1 MKLKSIFA
9 FCAVAS
15 LAFSC
20 TDTPKEFVKTD
31 KGPEMTVNSYTESTY
46 MGAVIKVHLNL
57 ADKDFDL
64 STVKGSLLYG
74 ETEVATLTQRTKTEG
89 EYTLEIQ
96 APLLKD
102 VPDGTAQLVLKAQN
116 VGLGITEQTLDIAL
130 KRPDFE
136 TLTIKSEAGEEYTL
150 TKTEDY
156 KYEVEGNFPAYVN
169 STIVTPEF
177 NDDGE
182 FITLGWDGSALSAS
196 KTDLIPLGA
205 SIAGKYKITI
215 DLLTLSAA
223 PTGNAAVVSVAEYKQ
238 GQKME
243 FGNVV
248 DVENWTL
255 DTDFFSL
262 NKDTKEV
269 TFRAV
274 DGLYKM
280 DYDTEKKFIR
290 VEPMKDE
297 STPLSLSKDGTGA
310 LWVIGSGFGK
320 PEIGPSWNTE
330 EGAYPAA
337 CVSPKVYEFT
347 LAVPSQLNQSGSEIK
362 LFHEKGCNGQF
373 EKGDYSEINIS
384 PAFSMT
390 DDGNI
395 HAADLKA
402 GKGYKFTIDLTD
414 GVKAAKISCEEVEV
428 AVGGLDIEING
439 VKALKLSNTVYK
451 VTAVKVEKNS
461 IITYKG
467 IENPQ
472 NWTFDADHFELT
484 ADELK
489 FKAITGFY
497 SFQID
502 LENQYII
509 VRHVKED
516 GKAATYADEK
526 AITFMGWGVGYPAMA
541 QQLGFDSG
549 LLITLAQ
556 IEDGVYQF
564 TGVACED
571 GDETVVGNCWRYTD
585 ISFKF
590 FGQAGWG
597 AEWNTVTLTDE
608 AKKYIA
614 QDGNV
619 ELIVESNDG
628 GNKTYKPLEKGA
640 TYRMTVT
647 NCSELNADNKFDV
660 TIDFRKL

>member
-1 MKLKSIFA
+1 MKLKTIFA
-9 FCAVAS
+9 FCAATIAV
-15 LAFSC
+15 LSC
-20 TDTPKEFVKTD
+20 TETPKEFVKAE

-46 MGAVIKVHLNL
+46 MGAVIKVNLTL

-89 EYTLEIQ
+89 DYALEIQ

-116 VGLGITEQTLDIAL
+116 VGLGISETTLDIAL

-136 TLTIKSEAGEEYTL
+136 TLTIKREAGEEYTL
-150 TKTEDY
+150 TKAEDY
-156 KYEVEGNFPAYVN
+156 KYEVEDNFPAYVN

-177 NDDGE
+177 NGGE
-182 FITLGWDGSALSAS
+182 VITLGWDGSALSAS

-255 DTDFFSL
+255 DPDFFSL

-280 DYDTEKKFIR
+280 DYDTEKMFIR

-297 STPLSLSKDGTGA
+297 STPLSLSEDGSGA
-310 LWVIGSGFGK
+310 VWIIGSGFGK

-337 CVSPKVYEFT
+337 CISSKVYEFT
-347 LAVPSQLNQSGSEIK
+347 LAVPGQLNQSGSEIK
-362 LFHEKGCNGQF
+362 FFHQKGWDVDFKKAN
-373 EKGDYSEINIS
+373 YSEINIS
-384 PAFSMT
+384 PAFTMT
-390 DDGNI
+390 DSGNI
-395 HAADLKA
+395 QANDLKA
-402 GKGYKFTIDLTD
+402 GKGYKFTLDLTG
-414 GVKAAKISCEEVEV
+414 GVNAAKISCEEVEV
-428 AVGGLDIEING
+428 AAGGLDIEVNG
-439 VKALKLSNTVYK
+439 VKALKVSNTVYK
-451 VTAVKVEKNS
+451 VIAAKVEQNS

-484 ADELK
+484 ADGLK

-497 SFQID
+497 SFQLDI
-502 LENQYII
+502 ENQYVI

-571 GDETVVGNCWRYTD
+571 GDETVVGNCWRYND

-597 AEWNTVTLTDE
+597 AEWNNVTLTDE

-619 ELIVESNDG
+619 ELIVESKEGDT
-628 GNKTYKPLEKGA
+628 KTYKPLEKGA

-647 NCSELNADNKFDV
+647 NCTALDANNKFDV

>member
-1 MKLKSIFA
+1 MKLKTIFA
-9 FCAVAS
+9 FCAATIAV
-15 LAFSC
+15 LSC
-20 TDTPKEFVKTD
+20 TETPKEFVKAE

-46 MGAVIKVHLNL
+46 MGAVIKVNL
-57 ADKDFDL
+57 TLTDKDFDL

-89 EYTLEIQ
+89 DYALEIQ

-116 VGLGITEQTLDIAL
+116 VGLGISETTLDIAL

-156 KYEVEGNFPAYVN
+156 RYEVEDNFPAYVN

-177 NDDGE
+177 NGGE
-182 FITLGWDGSALSAS
+182 VITLGWDGSALSAS

-205 SIAGKYKITI
+205 SIAGKYKITV

-255 DTDFFSL
+255 DPDFFSL

-280 DYDTEKKFIR
+280 DYDTEKMFIR

-297 STPLSLSKDGTGA
+297 STPLSLSEDGSGA
-310 LWVIGSGFGK
+310 VWIIGSGFGK

-337 CVSPKVYEFT
+337 CISSKVYEFT

-362 LFHEKGCNGQF
+362 FFHQKGWGVDFKKSN
-373 EKGDYSEINIS
+373 YSEINIS
-384 PAFSMT
+384 PAFTMT
-390 DDGNI
+390 DSGNI
-395 HAADLKA
+395 QANDLKA
-402 GKGYKFTIDLTD
+402 GKGYKFTLDLTG
-414 GVKAAKISCEEVEV
+414 GVNAAKISCEEVEV
-428 AVGGLDIEING
+428 AAGGLDIEVNG
-439 VKALKLSNTVYK
+439 VKALKVSNTVYK
-451 VTAVKVEKNS
+451 VIAAKVEQNS

-484 ADELK
+484 ADGLK

-497 SFQID
+497 SFQLDI
-502 LENQYII
+502 ENQYVI
-509 VRHVKED
+509 VRQVKED

-571 GDETVVGNCWRYTD
+571 GDETVVGNCWRYND

-597 AEWNTVTLTDE
+597 AEWNNVTLTDE

-619 ELIVESNDG
+619 ELIVESKEGDT
-628 GNKTYKPLEKGA
+628 KTYKPLEKGA

-647 NCSELNADNKFDV
+647 NCTALDANNKFDV

>member
-1 MKLKSIFA
+1 MKLKTIFA
-9 FCAVAS
+9 FCAATIAV
-15 LAFSC
+15 LSC
-20 TDTPKEFVKTD
+20 TETPKEFVKAE

-46 MGAVIKVHLNL
+46 MGAVIKVNLTL

-89 EYTLEIQ
+89 DYALEIQ

-116 VGLGITEQTLDIAL
+116 VGLGISETTLDITL

-150 TKTEDY
+150 TKTENY
-156 KYEVEGNFPAYVN
+156 KYEVEDNFPAYVN

-177 NDDGE
+177 NGGE
-182 FITLGWDGSALSAS
+182 VITLGWDGSALSAS

-205 SIAGKYKITI
+205 SIAGKYKITV
-215 DLLTLSAA
+215 DLFTLSAA

-255 DTDFFSL
+255 DPDFFSL

-280 DYDTEKKFIR
+280 DYDTEKMFIR

-297 STPLSLSKDGTGA
+297 STPLSLSEDGSGA
-310 LWVIGSGFGK
+310 VWIIGSGFGK

-337 CVSPKVYEFT
+337 CISSKVYEFT
-347 LAVPSQLNQSGSEIK
+347 LAVPGQLNQSGSEIK
-362 LFHEKGCNGQF
+362 FFYQKGWGVDFKKSN
-373 EKGDYSEINIS
+373 YSEINIS
-384 PAFSMT
+384 PAFTMT
-390 DDGNI
+390 DSGNI
-395 HAADLKA
+395 QANDLKA
-402 GKGYKFTIDLTD
+402 GKGYKFTLDLTG
-414 GVKAAKISCEEVEV
+414 GVNAAKISCEEVEV
-428 AVGGLDIEING
+428 AAGGLDIEVNG
-439 VKALKLSNTVYK
+439 VKALKVSNTVYK
-451 VTAVKVEKNS
+451 VIAAKVEQNS

-484 ADELK
+484 ADGLK

-497 SFQID
+497 SFQLDI
-502 LENQYII
+502 ENQYVI
-509 VRHVKED
+509 VRQVKED

-564 TGVACED
+564 TGVACKD
-571 GDETVVGNCWRYTD
+571 RDETVVGNCWRYND

-597 AEWNTVTLTDE
+597 AEWNNVTLTDE

-619 ELIVESNDG
+619 ELIVESKEGDT
-628 GNKTYKPLEKGA
+628 KTYKPLEKGA

-647 NCSELNADNKFDV
+647 NCTALDANNKFDV